1 MTAAFFAVAS
11 ICTTLGLGQYGV
23 IVLAALIAALV
34 WDRQE
39 GVCYQALA
47 GLALGVSLAKFMLS
61 GRFFLVFMLR
71 RRWLALGVAFTYTI
85 SASVMAWC
93 WFKTDPITMLSQM
106 LTYNLSIADEGYGP
120 VSYAIRAGCPPAL
133 AVKAIAIITMLLAA
147 FLLYLWREA
156 AIMTHF
162 AIAAVAARF
171 WSYHRT
177 YDNLIVVFLLLA
189 LGSLAWS
196 RNKAVLWAA
205 FLLAGLSLWAPAQFT
220 DHESFQLLQMLAWP
234 ACLAVL
240 LYQEKKFPSSNKKLS
255 TS

>member
-1 MTAAFFAVAS
+1 
-11 ICTTLGLGQYGV
+11 
-23 IVLAALIAALV
+23 
-34 WDRQE
+34 
-39 GVCYQALA
+39 
-47 GLALGVSLAKFMLS
+47 
-61 GRFFLVFMLR
+61 
-71 RRWLALGVAFTYTI
+71 
-85 SASVMAWC
+85 
-93 WFKTDPITMLSQM
+93 
-106 LTYNLSIADEGYGP
+106 
-120 VSYAIRAGCPPAL
+120 
-133 AVKAIAIITMLLAA
+133 
-147 FLLYLWREA
+147 
-156 AIMTHF
+156 MTHF